1 MVSYIGYIFN
11 NKCISDEWMST
22 SGRQYREPGQVQ
34 AGLERQMED
43 GPGGTARER
52 SEAASSL
59 RVSLRRDQ
67 R

>member
-1 MVSYIGYIFN
+1 
-11 NKCISDEWMST
+11 MST

-34 AGLERQMED
+34 AGLERQVED

-52 SEAASSL
+52 FEAAL
-59 RVSLRRDQ
+59 GLGVSLRRDQ